1 MLGRLNA
8 RWGPFPVPLAI
19 GGGVALL
26 AGLSLLLPFAP
37 LYDPWAWL
45 VWGREVVSLDLD
57 TAAGPSWKP
66 LPVLI
71 DSVLALAGDA
81 APALWLVVARAG
93 WIAAPLLA
101 GALAARLVFPR
112 TLANQIAAVW
122 ARRRVRLAQAF
133 AGALAALGVLLFDDS
148 FTSWTRQ
155 FAGGLSEPLLV
166 ALVLGA
172 IHLDLSARRA
182 PAFALGVL
190 AALLRPE
197 AWPFLAL
204 YGIHLWRAEPRLRR
218 WLAAGGLAIPLL
230 WLLPDLIGSGSPFTG
245 ASRAREGSGSPPV
258 EALEAIG
265 RALDLALY
273 PLWLGAAYAVV
284 SARSAGERAI
294 PVLAAGAAAWI
305 VIVAVLAAAGY
316 AGIPRF
322 AAPAAAVGCVL
333 GAVGIVRALA
343 ALDGMRAADRAR
355 PAAIVVVALALVVLS
370 AQAAIRAERIPGALD
385 QAAEYAD
392 GIDELSG
399 LVDDLGAEQVTACGP
414 VTTSHFLAQTPLA
427 WDLELPIDAISVR
440 AASAPPAGVAFLDLE
455 ASAAARSA
463 IIAAGRPLGERGRW
477 SAYAISCSGVASS
490 RGERA
495 IAGVAGASR

>member
-19 GGGVALL
+19 GGGVAAF

-45 VWGREVVSLDLD
+45 VWGREAAGLDLD
-57 TAAGPSWKP
+57 TTAGPSWKP

-71 DSVLALAGDA
+71 DSLLSLAGDA
-81 APALWLVVARAG
+81 APVLWLLLSRAG

-112 TLANQIAAVW
+112 TLANRVAAVW
-122 ARRRVRLAQAF
+122 ARRRVRRAQVF
-133 AGALAALGVLLFDDS
+133 AGVLAGLGVVCFDDS

-166 ALVLGA
+166 SLILGA
-172 IHLDLSARRA
+172 VHLELSARRG

-204 YGIHLWRAEPRLRR
+204 YGLHLWRAEPRLRR
-218 WLAAGGLAIPLL
+218 GIAVGGLAVPLL
-230 WLLPDLIGSGSPFTG
+230 WLLPDLLASGSPFTG

-265 RALDLALY
+265 RSLDLVLY
-273 PLWLGAAYAVV
+273 PLWLGAAYAVI
-284 SARSAGERAI
+284 SARRAEKPVI
-294 PVLAAGAAAWI
+294 GVLAAGAAAWI
-305 VIVAVLAAAGY
+305 AIVAVLAGAGY

-322 AAPAAAVGCVL
+322 AAPAAALVCAL
-333 GAVGIVRALA
+333 GAIGIVRALA
-343 ALDGMRAADRAR
+343 AIDGMRASGRGR
-355 PAAIVVVALALVVLS
+355 PAAIATAALALVVLS
-370 AQAAIRAERIPGALD
+370 AQAVIRAERIPGHSIRPPNTPM
-385 QAAEYAD
+385 E
-392 GIDELSG
+392 S
-399 LVDDLGAEQVTACGP
+399 
-414 VTTSHFLAQTPLA
+414 TSSPA
-427 WDLELPIDAISVR
+427 WSTNSAPTGSRR
-440 AASAPPAGVAFLDLE
+440 AAP
-455 ASAAARSA
+455 
-463 IIAAGRPLGERGRW
+463 
-477 SAYAISCSGVASS
+477 
-490 RGERA
+490 
-495 IAGVAGASR
+495 